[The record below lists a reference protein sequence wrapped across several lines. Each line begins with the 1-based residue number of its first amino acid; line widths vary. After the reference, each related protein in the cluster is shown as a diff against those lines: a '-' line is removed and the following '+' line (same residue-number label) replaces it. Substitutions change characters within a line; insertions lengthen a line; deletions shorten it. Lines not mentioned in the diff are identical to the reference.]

1 VQLLVGKLE
10 SDLREGK
17 TALSSVML
25 QSRLARGVGSSTYPV
40 VVYPLYF
47 REGEVDFVRLFER
60 ESSSSSSRVGER
72 FRFDVDGAVDR
83 LFARRSN

>member
-1 VQLLVGKLE
+1 
-10 SDLREGK
+10 
-17 TALSSVML
+17 M
-25 QSRLARGVGSSTYPV
+25 V
-40 VVYPLYF
+40 VSPFYLC
-47 REGEVDFVRLFER
+47 EGEVDFVRLFER